1 MIFIKNAMK
10 IKDRAQDKFTKWD
23 LSRPE
28 KLTQKQKIKLKNGL

>member
-1 MIFIKNAMK
+1 MK